1 MRRVPLWH
9 RAFGLLAALALTL
22 PLAAVALREPLHLST
37 PTARALLD
45 GVMAVLAVVMVAA
58 AYFVLRLPRR

>member
-9 RAFGLLAALALTL
+9 RAFGTLAALALTL

-37 PTARALLD
+37 PTAQALLD

-58 AYFVLRLPRR
+58 AYVVLRLPRR

>member
-1 MRRVPLWH
+1 M
-9 RAFGLLAALALTL
+9 AFGLLAALALTL

-37 PTARALLD
+37 PTAQALLD